1 MAPKL
6 RRHWTIECLFEC
18 GDEILLTLRGGIE
31 SAVAFGETFCFA
43 DALLACP
50 RVMLDPIA
58 DHMDGQLKGGIVK
71 LPA

>member
-1 MAPKL
+1 LAPKL

-18 GDEILLTLRGGIE
+18 GDEILLTFSGGIE

-43 DALLACP
+43 DALLAI
-50 RVMLDPIA
+50 LDPIA